1 MKNCS
6 IYIVKNLI
14 NDKVYIGQT
23 TCVERRW
30 QDHKCNAL
38 SRNRNSK
45 FYNAIRKYGIE
56 NFYIE
61 TLETNIPSEDIE
73 RIETEYI
80 KKFDSVEKGY
90 NSKYREKRLSRVKDY
105 NVEDLIKM
113 YEEGLSL
120 KAIGKKYGSDKKEIG
135 ALLREHGVQIR
146 DWNKLQSNPIVTK
159 EFLEDEIN
167 TKRKSVK
174 QISKEVNL
182 SDTAIRNWM
191 KKFNI
196 SIRNATL

>member
-1 MKNCS
+1 MKNCN

-23 TCVERRW
+23 TCVEQRW
-30 QDHKCNAL
+30 KDHKCNAL
-38 SRNRNSK
+38 TRNKNSK

-80 KKFDSVEKGY
+80 KKFNSVEKGY

-105 NVEDLIKM
+105 DIEELKKLYED
-113 YEEGLSL
+113 GWSL
-120 KAIGKKYGSDKKEIG
+120 KKIGKKYGSDKKEISS
-135 ALLREHGVQIR
+135 LLREHGVQIR

-159 EFLEDEIN
+159 EFLEEEIN

-174 QISKEVNL
+174 QIAKEVNL

-196 SIRNATL
+196 TIQNATL